1 MEAGE
6 ACGEASGGGAAGR
19 QPSAAEVDAELA
31 RADEE
36 AAQYG
41 RAELIDLDA
50 EAGPDGGRDV
60 VRPAPAPSGQSDR
73 DRDAAAAARAADNV
87 EAARQI
93 LDLVDE
99 DDEDDP
105 PPSVSSNASMPL
117 TFISREL

>member
-1 MEAGE
+1 MRGGSPAEKILRAEEAT
-6 ACGEASGGGAAGR
+6 
-19 QPSAAEVDAELA
+19 Q
-31 RADEE
+31 ADEE
-36 AAQYG
+36 YG

-99 DDEDDP
+99 VDEDDP
-105 PPSVSSNASMPL
+105 PPSVSSSASMPL
-117 TFISREL
+117 TFIFREL